1 MTKIFALGVT
11 GYIGG
16 DALYAISKAHPEYE
30 WTCLVRNSDKGA
42 LVAKQYPKVRLVY
55 GDLDSSELITEEAA
69 KAEIVCNWANCDH
82 AGAATAIIAG
92 LSQRSTPSFYIH
104 TSGTAILM
112 IQDQQLRVF
121 GEPST
126 KVYDDLSSIAEI
138 TSFPD
143 EAWHRPIDKVVLA
156 AGSAA
161 PTLHP
166 AIVCPPCIYG
176 LGRGPGNARS
186 SQVPELTRHTLAR
199 GRGFTVGGGQ
209 ARWSEVHVQDLAA
222 VFVRLVEEAAAAAA
236 PGGGRATWGPQAY
249 YFAEAG
255 EFAWGEVAAAIAQ
268 EAAGKGL
275 IASGEIDHL
284 APEEVEALV
293 GNPFLGPIWGQN
305 SRSRASRARELLGWK
320 PVMPGLSEDVARNVE
335 LEAEKLGLTKS
346 HAEVAAGDA

>member
-55 GDLDSSELITEEAA
+55 GDLDSSELITKEAA

-92 LSQRSTPSFYIH
+92 LSQRPTPSFYIH

-222 VFVRLVEEAAAAAA
+222 VFVRLVEEAAA
-236 PGGGRATWGPQAY
+236 PSGGKATWGPQAY

-255 EFAWGEVAAAIAQ
+255 EFAWGDVAAAIAK
-268 EAAGKGL
+268 EAARKGL
-275 IASGEIDHL
+275 IVNGEIDHL
-284 APEEVEALV
+284 GPEEVEALV

-320 PVMPGLSEDVARNVE
+320 PVMPSLSEDVARNVE
-335 LEAEKLGLTKS
+335 LEAEKLGLTKR